1 VSPRPQPRTRTSL
14 TNAEIIREIQTKEEE
29 KVSHIDSG
37 KGSKSPESF
46 DNNNGSKA
54 SNVDKKVDSDVESA
68 SSSSGSSS
76 DGENDENMSEDH
88 QKQRR
93 KVVGSSGDI
102 YTKVAMPR
110 SRSFMNVVGSS
121 GGQKRH
127 YNLQELFREL
137 KENDGVQSIDDI
149 LRHVVSPEGMSFQ
162 QVSISTNFCLC
173 HNFVYKNLR
182 TFLFPYF

>member
-1 VSPRPQPRTRTSL
+1 M
-14 TNAEIIREIQTKEEE
+14 
-29 KVSHIDSG
+29 SHVDSG
-37 KGSKSPESF
+37 KGSKSPQSI
-46 DNNNGSKA
+46 DNNNGSKN

-76 DGENDENMSEDH
+76 EGENDDENMSEDH

-93 KVVGSSGDI
+93 NVVGSSGDI

-149 LRHVVSPEGMSFQ
+149 LRHVVSPEGMSFN
-162 QVSISTNFCLC
+162 QVSISTTI
-173 HNFVYKNLR
+173 VYDDCSRKARPFISRICR
-182 TFLFPYF
+182 TI